1 MTCLVLQILIFRFM
15 RPVRALHST
24 LVGFL
29 LQCMGRLWWLPVH
42 ILAISKGV
50 RNPRSKISSF
60 CSPCCHEETPV
71 HYLSVHLVSQV
82 KLLLVFFCWTLL
94 EEQKPLQKDRM
105 NLTKPDKSIFASR
118 LANPERRPRLAS
130 GWRPKPKERFRCTE
144 ERMKLVEDSATVGR
158 YSRCP
163 WESSMGTKQEG
174 LDGVTDLMVNWD
186 YCLQCCSRWIQAF

>member
-15 RPVRALHST
+15 RPARALHST

-144 ERMKLVEDSATVGR
+144 ERDETCGGQCDGGEVLTLSLG
-158 YSRCP
+158 
-163 WESSMGTKQEG
+163 KQHG
-174 LDGVTDLMVNWD
+174 NQAGGIRRSHRPDG
-186 YCLQCCSRWIQAF
+186 